1 MRPTRIRD
9 VIMRK
14 NLVTLFV
21 AIAASVG
28 MLCAED
34 TKVKIG
40 ELYYVLD
47 YSSLKASVTSQN
59 AVAPYWTENITSANI
74 PEKVNYD
81 EKEFTVTS
89 IGEMAFSGCASLTT
103 VTMKKGVK
111 TIENMA
117 FNDCSNLKSISL
129 SSNLESI
136 AFGAFKGC
144 EKLTSITIPKSV
156 KMIGGYA
163 FINCTGLTNLQIA
176 NSTGSADLVI
186 GEQAFSGCTALSNV
200 ELSTKLETISKQAFW
215 GCTALK
221 EIIFPAFLQTIGEEA
236 FRDCTA
242 LAAIT
247 CKRATPPTC
256 ETDAFKNVN
265 TSIPVYVPE
274 GSLEAYKAA
283 VEWEKFN
290 NIEEGTAI
298 EMIQD
303 QTNLSN
309 QSNKVIRN
317 GQLFILRDGKTYSV
331 TGQEVK

>member
-283 VEWEKFN
+283 AEWEKFN